1 MTTCSLGIYRD
12 FYDVYDVMSLNFN
25 TYVSCDVCRLIAFV
39 AYDVCPLLCLSHM
52 PFVSYLVLR
61 CVAYVAMPFLIF
73 EFEGRGRRLN
83 YFSSPFQDDCPKRWE
98 FLQEN
103 VESSAGVG
111 SPERAL

>member
-1 MTTCSLGIYRD
+1 MTFMTLCHLILIR
-12 FYDVYDVMSLNFN
+12 MSHV
-25 TYVSCDVCRLIAFV
+25 TFV
-39 AYDVCPLLCLSHM
+39 ALLHLSHM
-52 PFVSYLVLR
+52 TFVPYYVCHICRLSHIWFLDVSLMTF
-61 CVAYVAMPFLIF
+61 VAVPFLIF
-73 EFEGRGRRLN
+73 EFKGRGRRLN

>member
-52 PFVSYLVLR
+52 PFVSYLVFR
-61 CVAYVAMPFLIF
+61 CVAYDVCRNAIF
-73 EFEGRGRRLN
+73 NLR
-83 YFSSPFQDDCPKRWE
+83 
-98 FLQEN
+98 
-103 VESSAGVG
+103 V
-111 SPERAL
+111 